1 MGKSS
6 KPRIATSTSDISEDF
21 QPTRDENIAIAN
33 TIANMPFVPFA
44 GGDPRAAIANF
55 SNDQLSA
62 FDQVRGMGNRVDP
75 LQNAAIR
82 TTTAGVQ
89 GIADPSA
96 MMANYE
102 NPYVQNVIDNTVADL
117 EIDRQRLNEQSRM
130 QSPFGG
136 TRQAIVE
143 AMNNRNFAKAAS
155 DVRAR
160 QRARAFDQAAG
171 LSQNAMS
178 QMLGAGAQFGNL
190 ANMAQQLG
198 LTQASAQSG
207 IGQQIQAQDQAYKDY
222 LQKQFFDMIN
232 HPLRQ
237 LSIRLGA
244 LGQTPLGTV
253 QRTPIIQP
261 SSLGSTLGGLG
272 SLMSGAAALGLCWVA
287 REVYGPE
294 NLKWVY
300 FRQWLLESAPDWFYK
315 LYVKYGEKFAEFIS
329 DKPML
334 KKAIRKM
341 MDKVIG

>member
-6 KPRIATSTSDISEDF
+6 KPRMVTSTSDISKDF

-62 FDQVRGMGNRVDP
+62 FDQVRAMGNRVDP

-89 GIADPSA
+89 GIADPST

-102 NPYVQNVIDNTVADL
+102 NPYVQDVIDTTIDDL

-143 AMNNRNFAKAAS
+143 AMNNKNFADAAAN
-155 DVRAR
+155 VRAT

-171 LSQNAMS
+171 LGQNAMS
-178 QMLGAGAQFGNL
+178 QMLGAGAQYGNL

-222 LQKQFFDMIN
+222 FAKTIFRYDQPSAATAFYSSWCARSNTSRYCAAHAN
-232 HPLRQ
+232 HPAFIAWFYARRPWLACVWNCCLDLLGCTRSLRT
-237 LSIRLGA
+237 RK
-244 LGQTPLGTV
+244 
-253 QRTPIIQP
+253 
-261 SSLGSTLGGLG
+261 
-272 SLMSGAAALGLCWVA
+272 
-287 REVYGPE
+287 
-294 NLKWVY
+294 LKWVY
-300 FRQWLLESAPDWFYK
+300 FRQWMLESAPKWLWK
-315 LYVKYGEKFAEFIS
+315 LYRKHGEKFAAYIS
-329 DKPML
+329 DKPLL
-334 KKAIRKM
+334 KKAIRKI

>member
-1 MGKSS
+1 
-6 KPRIATSTSDISEDF
+6 
-21 QPTRDENIAIAN
+21 
-33 TIANMPFVPFA
+33 
-44 GGDPRAAIANF
+44 
-55 SNDQLSA
+55 
-62 FDQVRGMGNRVDP
+62 MGNRVDP

-102 NPYVQNVIDNTVADL
+102 NPYVQDVIDNTVDDL

-143 AMNNRNFAKAAS
+143 AMNNKNFADAAAN
-155 DVRAR
+155 VRAT

-171 LSQNAMS
+171 LGQNAMS
-178 QMLGAGAQFGNL
+178 QMLGAGAQYGNL

-272 SLMSGAAALGLCWVA
+272 SLASGIAALTCWVA
-287 REVYGPE
+287 REVYGSE

-300 FRQWLLESAPDWFYK
+300 FRQWMLESAPEWLWK
-315 LYVKYGEKFAEFIS
+315 LYRKHGEKFAAFIS
-329 DKPML
+329 DKPLL
-334 KKAIRKM
+334 KKAIRKI

>member
-6 KPRIATSTSDISEDF
+6 KPRTVTSTSDISSEF

-44 GGDPRAAIANF
+44 GGNPRAAIANF

-75 LQNAAIR
+75 LQNAAIK

-89 GIADPSA
+89 GIADPST
-96 MMANYE
+96 MMAAYE
-102 NPYVQNVIDNTVADL
+102 NPYVQDVIDTTIDDL
-117 EIDRQRLNEQSRM
+117 DIDRQRLNEQSRM

-143 AMNNRNFAKAAS
+143 AMNNKNFADAAAN
-155 DVRAR
+155 VRAT

-171 LSQNAMS
+171 LGQSAMN
-178 QMLGAGAQFGNL
+178 QMLGAGAQYGNL
-190 ANMAQQLG
+190 ASMAQQLG

-272 SLMSGAAALGLCWVA
+272 SLASGIASLTCWVA

-294 NLKWVY
+294 NLRWVY
-300 FRQWLLESAPDWFYK
+300 FRQWMLESAPKWLWK
-315 LYVKYGEKFAEFIS
+315 LYRKHGEKFAAFIS
-329 DKPML
+329 DKPLL
-334 KKAIRKM
+334 KKAIRKI